1 MEKTSKRLLL
11 SALLFALIFSYWTP
25 VRQADAAEIGDV
37 AINEIAW
44 MGTAADYNDEW
55 IELFNNSNTDLSLTG
70 WTLSSSDGSPDIQL
84 SGTVPAKGFFVLE
97 RTDDA
102 TLPDFDADQ
111 IYVGALGNAGEHLF
125 LKDGAGTVID
135 EVDAWHAGDNSSKAS
150 MERIDPAAAGTN
162 AANWASSAEG
172 YTGGYGTPGKTNSN
186 AAAPGG
192 GSCES
197 SAEQLN
203 QVSDAPEAINVYFN
217 KCAQEEY
224 ASPGNAANYNVNLE
238 NRLIKRINGA
248 TSSID
253 FATYE
258 INLPKIVDA
267 LVAKAAEGVD
277 VRVIADAKDA
287 SDPSYAERFETM
299 KLYIEKM
306 VRGNDLALGTEDDIT
321 VFSESPML
329 AVEDPAKRR
338 SHGLPESPADIK
350 EETIVV
356 GNTETTGHLM
366 VEGEQKTDGGYYSPS
381 TQMHN
386 KFAVIDDSWVFTGS
400 WNFTVTGL
408 YGSDENMA
416 NGILDGNQNH
426 VVEVNSSELAGIYE
440 TEFNEMWGS
449 AALMPDLQNANFS
462 SRKTDN
468 TAHEAVI
475 GGKRVEIF
483 FSPGDNAVARM
494 AELIRNEAHLK
505 TYFTI
510 FAWSD
515 QVLVDELKN
524 KWEGSYE
531 DQKGT
536 LTGFDVKGVFDSS
549 FWTQW
554 WSASIEMTGQTAEGS
569 ANNPNTRWAN
579 PAPVY
584 KDAESRKLHSKTM
597 LVDADT
603 DSDPTVIVGSTNWS
617 ANGEDINDENLLI
630 IHDKNITNQFVQEFN
645 ARYIQAGGQ
654 IAQ

>member
-1 MEKTSKRLLL
+1 MEKISKKLLL
-11 SALLFALIFSYWTP
+11 STLLFALIFSSWTP
-25 VRQADAAEIGDV
+25 VRQADAAAIGDV

-55 IELFNNSNTDLSLTG
+55 IELFNNSSTDLSLTG
-70 WTLSSSDGSPDIQL
+70 WTLSSGDGSPEIQL

-102 TLPDFDADQ
+102 TLPDFAADQ
-111 IYVGALGNAGEHLF
+111 IYIGALGNAGEHLF
-125 LKDGAGTVID
+125 LKDVTGTVID
-135 EVDAWHAGDNSSKAS
+135 EVDAWHAGDNSTKAS

-203 QVSDAPEAINVYFN
+203 QVSDAPDAINVYFN

-238 NRLIKRINGA
+238 NRLIERINGA

-277 VRVIADAKDA
+277 IRVIADAKDA
-287 SDPSYAERFETM
+287 ADPSYAERFETM

-306 VRGNDLALGTEDDIT
+306 VRGKDLALGTADDIT

-338 SHGLPESPADIK
+338 SHGLPESPADIT

-426 VVEVNSSELAGIYE
+426 VVEVNSPVLAGIYV

-505 TYFTI
+505 IYFTI

-630 IHDKNITNQFVQEFN
+630 IHDKAITNQFVQEFN
-645 ARYIQAGGQ
+645 ARYLQAGGQ
-654 IAQ
+654 IAH

>member
-1 MEKTSKRLLL
+1 
-11 SALLFALIFSYWTP
+11 
-25 VRQADAAEIGDV
+25 
-37 AINEIAW
+37 
-44 MGTAADYNDEW
+44 
-55 IELFNNSNTDLSLTG
+55 
-70 WTLSSSDGSPDIQL
+70 
-84 SGTVPAKGFFVLE
+84 
-97 RTDDA
+97 
-102 TLPDFDADQ
+102 
-111 IYVGALGNAGEHLF
+111 
-125 LKDGAGTVID
+125 
-135 EVDAWHAGDNSSKAS
+135 
-150 MERIDPAAAGTN
+150 
-162 AANWASSAEG
+162 
-172 YTGGYGTPGKTNSN
+172 
-186 AAAPGG
+186 
-192 GSCES
+192 
-197 SAEQLN
+197 
-203 QVSDAPEAINVYFN
+203 
-217 KCAQEEY
+217 
-224 ASPGNAANYNVNLE
+224 
-238 NRLIKRINGA
+238 
-248 TSSID
+248 
-253 FATYE
+253 
-258 INLPKIVDA
+258 
-267 LVAKAAEGVD
+267 
-277 VRVIADAKDA
+277 
-287 SDPSYAERFETM
+287 
-299 KLYIEKM
+299 
-306 VRGNDLALGTEDDIT
+306 
-321 VFSESPML
+321 
-329 AVEDPAKRR
+329 
-338 SHGLPESPADIK
+338 
-350 EETIVV
+350 
-356 GNTETTGHLM
+356 M

-426 VVEVNSSELAGIYE
+426 VVEVNSPVLAGIYV

-468 TAHEAVI
+468 TAHEAMI

-630 IHDKNITNQFVQEFN
+630 IHDKAITNQFVQEFN
-645 ARYIQAGGQ
+645 ARYLQAGGQ
-654 IAQ
+654 IAH